1 MANKLMA
8 QLVVEPVVWDLPGPW
23 AKVTGESSRVTF
35 LNSTRFSN
43 RMVNVELRLNT
54 DPKIFISSTING
66 WQPLQIPTCHKLW
79 TYYVIFTSIVTFFF
93 FFLHLSYTTF
103 ACLLLF
109 LFSLLFCVLW
119 HMWVEERDG
128 EWEDIQRSVRLV
140 CLLTVAACC
149 TILWNEKMLKEYDKN
164 IHCVVALYA
173 TISEFSN
180 ISGSV
185 LFRDSLLNSSVKYS
199 SSNPPLL

>member
-79 TYYVIFTSIVTFFF
+79 TYYVIFTSIVTVFFF
-93 FFLHLSYTTF
+93 FCISRTQLLCVCFCFCSHCCFVYFGTCGWRNGTGNERIFSALWGWYVYSQ
-103 ACLLLF
+103 LLLVVQ
-109 LFSLLFCVLW
+109 SCEMKRCW
-119 HMWVEERDG
+119 
-128 EWEDIQRSVRLV
+128 
-140 CLLTVAACC
+140 
-149 TILWNEKMLKEYDKN
+149 KN
-164 IHCVVALYA
+164 MTRTSIVWMHYMPLYQ
-173 TISEFSN
+173 
-180 ISGSV
+180 
-185 LFRDSLLNSSVKYS
+185 SSVTS
-199 SSNPPLL
+199 AAPSCLGIVC